1 MIFIIYE
8 SSRYEVIKHKKPD
21 LLDPLFHCFLSL
33 PHNFKKYAFADGVK
47 ETCKVLFDF
56 TDEQMNNDI
65 KEDTDIRWNI
75 SPRKAMQFIGTEI
88 MQYKITELLPDIK
101 KLFWVNRLRNKIIKE
116 NNIKDIGDLHNNI
129 VISDFRFLHE
139 ILEFQNI
146 VFIHILRDMTY
157 EGIDSHISENELT
170 SIDIMCL
177 DLKKCHIIYNN
188 GSLDDLYSKIVGDIQ
203 GDILSPSTPSG

>member
-1 MIFIIYE
+1 MIIGLIGNK
-8 SSRYEVIKHKKPD
+8 RVGKD
-21 LLDPLFHCFLSL
+21 TVADFLCSTY
-33 PHNFKKYAFADGVK
+33 NFKKYAFADGVK

-56 TDEQMNNDI
+56 TDEQMNNDK
-65 KEDTDIRWNI
+65 KEDIDIQWNI

-88 MQYKITELLPDIK
+88 MQYKIQELIPDIK

-129 VISDFRFLHE
+129 VITDFRFLHE
-139 ILEFQNI
+139 INEFKNI
-146 VFIHILRDMTY
+146 MFIHILRNKTY
-157 EGIDSHISENELT
+157 EGEDSHISENELT

-188 GSLDDLYSKIVGDIQ
+188 GSLDDLYSKMEDIKGDIQ